1 MQRIA
6 RKFLGASLIRE
17 RMSTPGS
24 MFRFPGNRINQAL
37 SLEPVALV
45 PIAIG
50 VKTNNVPLTF
60 QAFHLWDFAG

>member
-1 MQRIA
+1 
-6 RKFLGASLIRE
+6 
-17 RMSTPGS
+17 